1 MVQRYAHLAPRH
13 LSAHAKQIDSIFDGH
28 VPNMSQLETLEVMG
42 FDKRLIFMAL
52 QDSNTSH
59 ITLVIKAFFSV
70 RKTPEPPI
78 RPPIVFR

>member
-52 QDSNTSH
+52 QDSN
-59 ITLVIKAFFSV
+59 
-70 RKTPEPPI
+70 
-78 RPPIVFR
+78 